1 MLQITTWKNLQS
13 HFVNIQHI
21 HVNYRLHMDVHHVY
35 AGMELILVN
44 VWHSLLNILEQKEL
58 FTAKF
63 HEIQIASNSVAR
75 YK

>member
-1 MLQITTWKNLQS
+1 
-13 HFVNIQHI
+13 
-21 HVNYRLHMDVHHVY
+21 MDVHHVY